1 MDILWIVLL
10 FLTLLILIQIYSWQ
24 KVHASLHLPHVKHP
38 DTPATYGLTYETK
51 SFKNEKG
58 ISLEGWYVPVKN
70 AKAVVIV
77 VHGYR
82 DVKGTVS
89 VHAQYLNKAGYAAF
103 LIDLSSD
110 LPGAKTTLGV
120 EEYKDVVAAYDFM
133 KSLPEHKDKLIGF
146 FGGSMGASACL
157 TAAGKTGSGDFIIAS
172 VPFAN
177 FTSLFIQRIKLE
189 NLPAILLPFVKIANA
204 IELGIDYESYAPEKY
219 IKHIKKPLFIIA
231 SANDIKVNGHD
242 AYALFQNA
250 NDPKDFWRAEAQH
263 DVYKDLPEEYA
274 RRIVAFLDKAVH

>member
-1 MDILWIVLL
+1 MDILWIIL
-10 FLTLLILIQIYSWQ
+10 FFLAILISIQVYCWQ
-24 KVHASLHLPHVKHP
+24 KVHASLHLPHVEHP
-38 DTPATYGLTYETK
+38 DTPATYGLMYETK
-51 SFKNEKG
+51 SYKNEKG

-70 AKAVVIV
+70 AKAIVIV

-82 DVKGTVS
+82 DVKNTVS
-89 VHAQYLNKAGYAAF
+89 VHAQYLNKAGYTAF

-120 EEYKDVVAAYDFM
+120 EEYKDVVAAYEFM
-133 KSLPEHKDKLIGF
+133 KSMPEHKDKPIGF
-146 FGGSMGASACL
+146 FGGSMGASACI
-157 TAAGKTGSGDFIIAS
+157 TAAGKTDSGDFIIAS

-189 NLPAILLPFVKIANA
+189 KLPTILLPFVKIANA
-204 IELGIDYESYAPEKY
+204 IELGINYESFAPEKY
-219 IKHIKKPLFIIA
+219 IKNIKKPLFIIA

-242 AYALFQNA
+242 AYALFQKA
-250 NDPKDFWRAEAQH
+250 NEPKDFWKANAQH

-274 RRIVAFLDKAVH
+274 RRIVAFLDKMVH